1 LDKPFTTVCAVS
13 ISSQTSRP
21 RPPKFLQ
28 ADSKLDVEGHRHQ
41 KKLNKNFHENFS
53 ELKKKKKM
61 VKIIFGEFLWGK
73 FL

>member
-28 ADSKLDVEGHRHQ
+28 ADSKLDVEGRRHQ
-41 KKLNKNFHENFS
+41 KNKNKNFHGNFS
-53 ELKKKKKM
+53 ELKKKM